1 MSQHG
6 SGKTRAPS
14 ADLTGPAG
22 GLFLCVFLAEDERE
36 DLSDLFLGSSAVS
49 WLRTE
54 VQNKSRYVRT
64 LDRYISSLSST
75 EALILVSKIQSSGL
89 G

>member
-22 GLFLCVFLAEDERE
+22 GAFCVFLAEDERE

>member
-22 GLFLCVFLAEDERE
+22 GLFVCVFLAEDERE
-36 DLSDLFLGSSAVS
+36 DLSDLFLGLLRCFR
-49 WLRTE
+49 LRTE

-64 LDRYISSLSST
+64 LDRYISSLSLT
-75 EALILVSKIQSSGL
+75 GALILVSKIQSSGL